1 MPLRDKIYDRI
12 KTRIICGDLAQGE
25 KLSEIELAES
35 MGVSRTPLREAFRQL
50 QMEGYIDALPNRG
63 AYVCKL
69 LPKEVEQI
77 YSIIA
82 LLEGYA
88 AKQAAKQMSHVE
100 LDKLKKLDDRL
111 QLYASRKKYND
122 YIEKNVE
129 FHRLITN
136 LSGNGHVAKLVTELR
151 MRIYRYR
158 LMSVTIPGYLSIY
171 ASQHK
176 KIIDALGERN
186 SVLARK
192 YMEEHVTFVQDIL
205 VKFLKENMNL

>member
-1 MPLRDKIYDRI
+1 MSLRDDIYNKIKI
-12 KTRIICGDLAQGE
+12 QIIYGELAQGE
-25 KLSEIELAES
+25 KLSEIELAKT

-50 QMEGYIDALPNRG
+50 QMEGYIHVLPNRG
-63 AYVCKL
+63 ASVSKL
-69 LPKEVEQI
+69 PPEEVEEI
-77 YSIIA
+77 YNVIA

-88 AKQAAKQMSHVE
+88 AKLAAKQMDHDA
-100 LDKLKKLDDRL
+100 LNKLRTLHTKLCFC
-111 QLYASRKKYND
+111 ASRKRYHD

-136 LSGNGHVAKLVTELR
+136 LSHNGHLSKIVTELR

-176 KIIDALGERN
+176 KIISALREGDP
-186 SVLARK
+186 VLARRC
-192 YMEEHVTFVQDIL
+192 MEGHVNFVKDIL
-205 VKFLKENMNL
+205 VSFLKENMKL